1 MPKNKIVNINDYR
14 NQKMVEKQLDELE
27 KISRENYE
35 YMSPEERRGYNN
47 FIKLLK
53 ALDEKYKK

>member
-1 MPKNKIVNINDYR
+1 LPKNKIVNINDYR

>member
-1 MPKNKIVNINDYR
+1 MPKNKIVNINEYR

-27 KISRENYE
+27 KIRRENYE
-35 YMSPEERRGYNN
+35 YMSSEERRGYNN